1 MACCAPEQTNYDKQ
15 LLKKLRSIGKPI
27 NMMVKENKKNKKS
40 IGEPIYMKLLSDVKE
55 NKKNKKLECKF
66 NGEKWTGENIDDIYG
81 SANYINEEEEEN
93 IKNLKQKIN
102 ERELEID
109 ALEKEYLAKTVRL
122 LYMVQT
128 HCQIKVE
135 NDGLFE
141 PIKTGNFLPDI
152 KDLPTL
158 IDDNKDKVKK
168 KLENPI
174 PA

>member
-1 MACCAPEQTNYDKQ
+1 MACCAPEQTFYDKQ

-27 NMMVKENKKNKKS
+27 N
-40 IGEPIYMKLLSDVKE
+40 MKLLSDVKE

-158 IDDNKDKVKK
+158 IDDNKDKAKK

>member
-1 MACCAPEQTNYDKQ
+1 MACCAPEQTFYDKQ
-15 LLKKLRSIGKPI
+15 LLKRLRSIDKPI
-27 NMMVKENKKNKKS
+27 N
-40 IGEPIYMKLLSDVKE
+40 MKLLSDVKE

-66 NGEKWTGENIDDIYG
+66 NGKQWNGNIDDIYG

-128 HCQIKVE
+128 HVGTKKE
-135 NDGLFE
+135 NDVLFE
-141 PIKTGNFLPDI
+141 HYGIKTGNYLPDI
-152 KDLPTL
+152 KDLAPIT
-158 IDDNKDKVKK
+158 DDNVENKVKK
-168 KLENPI
+168 KIANPI

>member
-1 MACCAPEQTNYDKQ
+1 MACCAPEQTFYNKQ
-15 LLKKLRSIGKPI
+15 LLKQLRRIGKPI
-27 NMMVKENKKNKKS
+27 NMIVKENKKNKKS

-55 NKKNKKLECKF
+55 NKKNKKLECIFDGK
-66 NGEKWTGENIDDIYG
+66 NWTGKNMDDIYG

>member
-1 MACCAPEQTNYDKQ
+1 
-15 LLKKLRSIGKPI
+15 
-27 NMMVKENKKNKKS
+27 
-40 IGEPIYMKLLSDVKE
+40 
-55 NKKNKKLECKF
+55 
-66 NGEKWTGENIDDIYG
+66 
-81 SANYINEEEEEN
+81 
-93 IKNLKQKIN
+93 
-102 ERELEID
+102 
-109 ALEKEYLAKTVRL
+109 
-122 LYMVQT
+122 MVQT

>member
-66 NGEKWTGENIDDIYG
+66 NGKNWTGNIDDIYG

>member
-1 MACCAPEQTNYDKQ
+1 MACCAPAQTFYDKQ

-27 NMMVKENKKNKKS
+27 N
-40 IGEPIYMKLLSDVKE
+40 MKLLSDVKE

-66 NGEKWTGENIDDIYG
+66 NGKNWTGNIDDIYG

-158 IDDNKDKVKK
+158 IDNNKDKVKK

>member
-1 MACCAPEQTNYDKQ
+1 MACCAPEQTFYDKQ
-15 LLKKLRSIGKPI
+15 LLKQLRRIGKPI
-27 NMMVKENKKNKKS
+27 NMIVKENKKNKKS

-55 NKKNKKLECKF
+55 NKKNKKLECIFDGK
-66 NGEKWTGENIDDIYG
+66 NWTGKNMDDIYG

>member
-1 MACCAPEQTNYDKQ
+1 MACCAPGQTFYDKQ